1 MRSIKQAF
9 QFIQASFSLALQHP
23 QLQEPWFILGLGS
36 LILLLIGFIPIAVVV
51 GWIGLTPVG
60 MLAIGLISTLTL
72 VALLIW
78 GEITALRTAQAFSAI
93 NQRQPEDPP
102 SLFSNLTKHGIDIF
116 TLTLIVPMLIIFR
129 GVRSLFKP
137 STHPADED
145 RVWLDAHPLVLPT
158 IALEGLPFQYAL
170 ARLQQIVKDN
180 LLRFQVRLIPVRL
193 VAILT
198 QIFLIAVGIL
208 LAFIV
213 GISIAAPM
221 TATPWQR
228 ILAAGIGALIAWFPT
243 VIGII
248 FSNFTRTSYA
258 TTLYLWVR
266 NVEIARQTG
275 NLESA
280 QPPAI
285 LRQVLGTVSTP
296 PKDR

>member
-1 MRSIKQAF
+1 MRSIKLAF

-36 LILLLIGFIPIAVVV
+36 LILLLIGITPIAVVV

-60 MLAIGLISTLTL
+60 MLAVGLISTLTL
-72 VALLIW
+72 VDLIIW

-93 NQRQPEDPP
+93 NQSQTEEPP
-102 SLFSNLTKHGIDIF
+102 SHFSNLTQHGNDIF
-116 TLTLIVPMLIIFR
+116 TLTLIVPMLSLFQ

-137 STHPADED
+137 NTPPAEED
-145 RVWLDAHPLVLPT
+145 RVWLDAHSLILPI
-158 IALEGLPFQYAL
+158 IALEDLPFRNAL

-198 QIFLIAVGIL
+198 QVILIEVGIL

-243 VIGII
+243 LIGII
-248 FSNFTRTSYA
+248 FSSFTRTSYA
-258 TTLYLWVR
+258 TSLYLWVR
-266 NVEIARQTG
+266 NVETARQTG
-275 NLESA
+275 NLEGA

-285 LRQVLGTVSTP
+285 LRQILGSAATP
-296 PKDR
+296 SKDR